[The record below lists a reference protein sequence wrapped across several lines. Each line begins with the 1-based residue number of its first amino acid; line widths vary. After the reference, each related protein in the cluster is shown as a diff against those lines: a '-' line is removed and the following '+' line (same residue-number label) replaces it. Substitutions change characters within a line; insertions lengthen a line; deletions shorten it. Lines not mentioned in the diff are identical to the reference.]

1 MDQFIV
7 ESGDIEQ
14 GARLVMHGE
23 AVPGEHFKKLV
34 NGADAAGQG
43 DEGVGKLRH
52 EFLALRHCFDHFHAL
67 RARVGQLT
75 PLQIPGDDSDHFA
88 SGVQAG
94 IGHHAHESETSPT
107 GDEADAAFRQ
117 SLAERQRRLRKGRI
131 RAARGST
138 EDADGANRRGFF
150 HAANKSAL
158 ALPRKWFLRRVRTT
172 QKVCF
177 RLARPSSFDVNCRM
191 IARQYLFTGRV
202 QGVGFRYA
210 AKQVAKGFD
219 VVGWVRNLADGRVEL
234 QVMGDESEL
243 EDFVEEIY
251 ASPLGH
257 HILEREERAV
267 PPLTDIRG
275 FNIIS

>member
-1 MDQFIV
+1 
-7 ESGDIEQ
+7 
-14 GARLVMHGE
+14 
-23 AVPGEHFKKLV
+23 
-34 NGADAAGQG
+34 
-43 DEGVGKLRH
+43 
-52 EFLALRHCFDHFHAL
+52 
-67 RARVGQLT
+67 
-75 PLQIPGDDSDHFA
+75 
-88 SGVQAG
+88 
-94 IGHHAHESETSPT
+94 
-107 GDEADAAFRQ
+107 
-117 SLAERQRRLRKGRI
+117 
-131 RAARGST
+131 
-138 EDADGANRRGFF
+138 
-150 HAANKSAL
+150 
-158 ALPRKWFLRRVRTT
+158 
-172 QKVCF
+172 
-177 RLARPSSFDVNCRM
+177 M